1 MSQLL
6 QMSFMLVL
14 TFMIT
19 WTPLQILNIYRS
31 YDSELNSSRH
41 LAQLFFICH
50 LLAVSSSYLNVFI
63 YSWANVHFRNGVRYL
78 MCFKRSPNRQL
89 KHSYTDLEIKQL
101 NQNNA
106 ASSQHQGHV
115 NQVRRLKS
123 DTVDLPHRPGRP
135 NSSHLYIDLVCNKHL
150 VLYKMTHKQLP
161 AQVPVK

>member
-1 MSQLL
+1 
-6 QMSFMLVL
+6 MSFMLVM

-41 LAQLFFICH
+41 LAQLFFVCH

-63 YSWANVHFRNGVRYL
+63 YSWANVHFRNGVKYL
-78 MCFKRSPNRQL
+78 MCFKRAPNRSQL

-106 ASSQHQGHV
+106 SSNQGLG
-115 NQVRRLKS
+115 NQVRRFKS
-123 DTVDLPHRPGRP
+123 DTLEFPHRSARHN
-135 NSSHLYIDLVCNKHL
+135 NSTHLYIDLVYNKQL
-150 VLYKMTHKQLP
+150 ILYKMSRK
-161 AQVPVK
+161 